1 MLLGRCCFYTLSLH
15 SSSFQAPKEC
25 LQDLITFFLTVH
37 IIPTSD
43 SAPVDPQHRDGES
56 EREGGDQLLECD
68 HYAATPIEMLCQC
81 VAIVWA
87 WVRLPLTIAAVLMTK
102 SVWGSGDNGA
112 VEPPQSAGL
121 MLPFQQAC
129 SAAECARLPGKG
141 KWRRARGLGPIKT
154 LARVRSPTLIILD
167 LSHLSTLCKYF
178 STPPQVQLRTCR
190 QETATLHGGE
200 DAAHHVYLTDGLES
214 PRMYLFF

>member
-1 MLLGRCCFYTLSLH
+1 
-15 SSSFQAPKEC
+15 
-25 LQDLITFFLTVH
+25 
-37 IIPTSD
+37 
-43 SAPVDPQHRDGES
+43 
-56 EREGGDQLLECD
+56 
-68 HYAATPIEMLCQC
+68 MLCQC

-87 WVRLPLTIAAVLMTK
+87 WVRLPLTMAAVLMTK

-112 VEPPQSAGL
+112 VEPPQSARL
-121 MLPFQQAC
+121 MLPFQRAC

-178 STPPQVQLRTCR
+178 STPPQVQLRACH
-190 QETATLHGGE
+190 QETAMLHGGG
-200 DAAHHVYLTDGLES
+200 DAAHNVYLTDGLDS
-214 PRMYLFF
+214 PWMYFFFFWSKIMGASRFVAL